1 MRLRQK
7 SGPRSTEG
15 RPKMK
20 KRMEKVAFALDT
32 DGSARKLGFCDGLPC
47 LASLN
52 GMLSSSEERTLK
64 ILDFSLISSA
74 KVC

>member
-1 MRLRQK
+1 
-7 SGPRSTEG
+7 
-15 RPKMK
+15 
-20 KRMEKVAFALDT
+20 MERVAFALDT
-32 DGSARKLGFCDGLPC
+32 NGSARKLGFCDGLPC

-64 ILDFSLISSA
+64 ILDISLISSA